1 MILSS
6 LQVPVDEFTALT
18 GWEAKPEG
26 MCRGEV
32 CVPAPG
38 ALDSTGTTHLVNV
51 DVAAAK
57 LGMPIVHDPQ
67 HNVWALG
74 VATATGRALAS
85 AKAVFP
91 SSLID
96 AAGRAFDFASLRG
109 RRMIMVAWASW

>member
-1 MILSS
+1 MILHS
-6 LQVPVDEFTALT
+6 LRVPVDEFTALT

-26 MCRGEV
+26 MCRGDV

-38 ALDSTGTTHLVNV
+38 SLDGNIVNV
-51 DVAAAK
+51 EPAAAK
-57 LGMPIVHDPQ
+57 LGMPIVHDPE
-67 HNVWALG
+67 HSVWALG

>member
-6 LQVPVDEFTALT
+6 LRVPVDEFSALT

-38 ALDSTGTTHLVNV
+38 ALDGNMVNV
-51 DVAAAK
+51 ETAAAK
-57 LGMPIVHDPQ
+57 LGMPIVHDPE
-67 HNVWALG
+67 HGVWALG

>member
-1 MILSS
+1 MILTS
-6 LQVPVDEFTALT
+6 LRVPVDEFTALT

-38 ALDSTGTTHLVNV
+38 ALDGATVNV
-51 DVAAAK
+51 DIAAAK
-57 LGMPIVHDPQ
+57 LGMPVVHDPD
-67 HNVWALG
+67 HGVWALG

-85 AKAVFP
+85 ARAVFP
-91 SSLID
+91 SSLVD

>member
-1 MILSS
+1 MILTN
-6 LQVPVDEFTALT
+6 LRVPVTEFTELT

-26 MCRGEV
+26 MCRGEL

-38 ALDSTGTTHLVNV
+38 ALDNGMVNV
-51 DVAAAK
+51 EAAAGK
-57 LGMPIVHDPQ
+57 LGMPLVHEPA
-67 HNVWALG
+67 HGVWALG
-74 VATATGRALAS
+74 VSTATGRALTS

-96 AAGRAFDFASLRG
+96 GTSNDNTTFDFTSLRG